1 MLNGYNRI
9 IYVSTVS
16 NAMFVLAER
25 RLVFLKHGIGNLAFM
40 FARRFI
46 DRIPNVMSLR
56 EWEIQN
62 VFFFNRVAETN
73 RPLKYT
79 YELIIIRLT
88 TF

>member
-1 MLNGYNRI
+1 
-9 IYVSTVS
+9 
-16 NAMFVLAER
+16 MFVLAER

-62 VFFFNRVAETN
+62 VF
-73 RPLKYT
+73 
-79 YELIIIRLT
+79 LIGLPKPIDQ
-88 TF
+88 

>member
-25 RLVFLKHGIGNLAFM
+25 RLVFLKHGVGNLAFM
-40 FARRFI
+40 FARCFI

-62 VFFFNRVAETN
+62 VFFNRVAETN

>member
-25 RLVFLKHGIGNLAFM
+25 RLVFLKHGVGNLAFM

-62 VFFFNRVAETN
+62 VFFNRVAETN

>member
-1 MLNGYNRI
+1 
-9 IYVSTVS
+9 
-16 NAMFVLAER
+16 MFVLAER
-25 RLVFLKHGIGNLAFM
+25 RLVFLKHSIGNLAFM

-46 DRIPNVMSLR
+46 DRIPNVKSLR

-62 VFFFNRVAETN
+62 FFFCNRVAETN
-73 RPLKYT
+73 RPLKYI

>member
-1 MLNGYNRI
+1 
-9 IYVSTVS
+9 
-16 NAMFVLAER
+16 MFVLAER

-56 EWEIQN
+56 DWEIQN
-62 VFFFNRVAETN
+62 VFFNSVAETN

>member
-25 RLVFLKHGIGNLAFM
+25 RLAFLKHGIGNLAFM
-40 FARRFI
+40 FARRLM

-62 VFFFNRVAETN
+62 VFFHRVAETN
-73 RPLKYT
+73 RST

>member
-62 VFFFNRVAETN
+62 VFFNRVAETN
-73 RPLKYT
+73 RLLKYT

>member
-1 MLNGYNRI
+1 
-9 IYVSTVS
+9 
-16 NAMFVLAER
+16 MFVLAER

-62 VFFFNRVAETN
+62 VFFFFNRVAETN

>member
-62 VFFFNRVAETN
+62 VFFNRVAETN

>member
-9 IYVSTVS
+9 IYVSTVC

-25 RLVFLKHGIGNLAFM
+25 RLVFLKHGVGNLAFM
-40 FARRFI
+40 FAGRFI
-46 DRIPNVMSLR
+46 DTIPNVMSLR
-56 EWEIQN
+56 GWEIQN
-62 VFFFNRVAETN
+62 VFFNRVAETN

>member
-1 MLNGYNRI
+1 
-9 IYVSTVS
+9 
-16 NAMFVLAER
+16 MFVLAER

>member
-25 RLVFLKHGIGNLAFM
+25 RLVFLKHGVGNLAFM
-40 FARRFI
+40 FVRRFI

-56 EWEIQN
+56 GWEIQN
-62 VFFFNRVAETN
+62 VFFNRVAETN

>member
-25 RLVFLKHGIGNLAFM
+25 RLVFLKHGVGNLAFM

-46 DRIPNVMSLR
+46 DTIPNVMSLR
-56 EWEIQN
+56 GWEIQN
-62 VFFFNRVAETN
+62 VFFNRVAETN

>member
-46 DRIPNVMSLR
+46 DTIPNVMSLR
-56 EWEIQN
+56 GWEIQN
-62 VFFFNRVAETN
+62 VFF
-73 RPLKYT
+73 
-79 YELIIIRLT
+79 LIGLPKPIDH
-88 TF
+88 

>member
-1 MLNGYNRI
+1 MLYGYNRI

-46 DRIPNVMSLR
+46 DTIPNVMSLR
-56 EWEIQN
+56 GWEIQN
-62 VFFFNRVAETN
+62 VFFNRVAETN

-79 YELIIIRLT
+79 YELIIIPLT

>member
-62 VFFFNRVAETN
+62 VFFNRVAETN

-79 YELIIIRLT
+79 YELIILRLT